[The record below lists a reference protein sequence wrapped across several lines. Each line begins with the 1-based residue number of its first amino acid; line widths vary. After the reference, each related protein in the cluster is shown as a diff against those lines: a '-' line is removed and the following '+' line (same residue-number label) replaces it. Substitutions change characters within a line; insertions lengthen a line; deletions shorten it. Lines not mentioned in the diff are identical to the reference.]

1 MIITIYS
8 DASTLKQDS
17 NRSGVGLV
25 VTMYGEVYKTVGMYV
40 GKLNNINAE
49 LLGLLL
55 ALKEAREIDYTEEL
69 HLVRI
74 CSDCLPAIDL
84 ACGDASPA
92 TSNRAAV
99 AILDKLDELTQS
111 ISCPIE
117 YQWVRA
123 HNGNKYN
130 EMADELAYQHAHSVS

>member
-40 GKLNNINAE
+40 GKLTNVNAE

-84 ACGDASPA
+84 ACGDANPA
-92 TSNRAAV
+92 ISNRAAV
-99 AILDKLDELTQS
+99 AILDKIDELTQS

-130 EMADELAYQHAHSVS
+130 EMADELAYHHAHSVS